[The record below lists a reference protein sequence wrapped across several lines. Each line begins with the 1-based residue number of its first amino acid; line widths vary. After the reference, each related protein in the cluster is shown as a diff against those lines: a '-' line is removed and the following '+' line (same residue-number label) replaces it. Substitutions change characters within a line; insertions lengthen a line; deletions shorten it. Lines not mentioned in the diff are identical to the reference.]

1 MRYILLFLIVISTF
15 LGTVISASEQSSR
28 VLFQNVSIF
37 NGKSDKLQ
45 HGMNVLVEGNQI
57 KIISETVI
65 SAKDA
70 FFIDAKGRTLMP
82 GLIDNHVH
90 FTLSGKGVLDIEANM
105 TWEDLAIGQVAMAK
119 MYLEEGFT
127 TVRDMG
133 GTNGGLNR
141 AINAGLITGP
151 RVYPSA
157 ALIGPRGGHSD
168 FATYSSRP
176 GDESQLERLNISRQ
190 ANGVDEV
197 MMAVRNN

>member
-1 MRYILLFLIVISTF
+1 MRYVLLFLVVIPAF
-15 LGTVISASEQSSR
+15 LGTVISASEQPSS

-45 HGMNVLVEGNQI
+45 RGMNVLVGGNKI
-57 KIISETVI
+57 EIISKTAI
-65 SAKDA
+65 SAKGA
-70 FFIDAKGRTLMP
+70 LLIDGKGRTLMP

-90 FTLSGKGVLDIEANM
+90 FTLNGKGVLDIEANM

-157 ALIGPRGGHSD
+157 ALIGPRG
-168 FATYSSRP
+168 T
-176 GDESQLERLNISRQ
+176 
-190 ANGVDEV
+190 VK
-197 MMAVRNN
+197 